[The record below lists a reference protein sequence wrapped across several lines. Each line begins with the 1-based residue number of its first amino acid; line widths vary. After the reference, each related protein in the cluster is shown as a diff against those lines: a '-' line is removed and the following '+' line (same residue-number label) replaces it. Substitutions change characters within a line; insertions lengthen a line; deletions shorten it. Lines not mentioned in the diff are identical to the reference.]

1 MTKRKV
7 MDSEMDSPH
16 KIKRGRKRESTFILE
31 VSSEHNLPEL
41 CTILQQYDLH
51 PIKLQPNLLEVEY
64 RKTQNVLILLSK
76 INDKENFTIHGSYN
90 NFKHFIAQF
99 QLKKL
104 CVEFDEIDL
113 KTKLETELLIV
124 DANIKISNLDNN
136 RLEIEHDKIKETFE
150 YIKNV
155 FDFIEINPSTYRM
168 RKFCNTG

>member
-7 MDSEMDSPH
+7 MDSEMDSTR
-16 KIKRGRKRESTFILE
+16 KIKRGRKRENTFILE

-41 CTILQQYDLH
+41 SSILQKYDLH
-51 PIKLQPNLLEVEY
+51 PIILQPNLLEVEY
-64 RKTQNVLILLSK
+64 KKTQNVLILISK
-76 INDKENFTIHGSYN
+76 INDEENFAIHGSYN
-90 NFKHFIAQF
+90 NFKHFIAKF

-113 KTKLETELLIV
+113 KIKLETELLIV

-136 RLEIEHDKIKETFE
+136 RLEIEHDKIKEILE

-155 FDFIEINPSTYRM
+155 FDLIEINPSTYRLCE
-168 RKFCNTG
+168 FCNTG